1 MNSGPLWTEHMP
13 AARVG
18 SSHRPGFPTVGRVE
32 PSLDPDG
39 KGFVDELVDQVH
51 HPEFPSIVG
60 PLFDEVIGPDV
71 MGHCTYSAPV
81 HGFER
86 VEHNRLFL
94 AAHWQRTE
102 RATGH
107 ADGKRADALNQRR

>member
-1 MNSGPLWTEHMP
+1 MP
-13 AARVG
+13 AALVA
-18 SSHRPGFPTVGRVE
+18 SSHRPGFPTAGRVE

-39 KGFVDELVDQVH
+39 KGLADKLVDQVH
-51 HPEFPSIVG
+51 DPEFPSLG
-60 PLFDEVIGPDV
+60 PLFDDRTDV
-71 MGHCTYSAPV
+71 MGHRTYSALV

-94 AAHWQRTE
+94 AAHRQRTE

-107 ADGKRADALNQRR
+107 ADGKRADALNQHR